1 MRIAVDA
8 MGGDNAPGEI
18 IKGAIEAVKTG
29 KGMIE
34 IVLVGDENVLRKQMD
49 SLDRRIPISVVHA
62 PEIIDSHENPT
73 EALKKQNSSI
83 SVAAKLQKEQKVD
96 AFVSAGNTGAI
107 LAFSLLTLG
116 KLGGVSRPALGT
128 FFPTKKGST
137 MVLDVGANADCKPV
151 HLLEFGIMGYVCA
164 KQILGKEEPSVGLL
178 NIGEENTKGNKL
190 AREAY
195 VLLRKAPIDSIGNVE
210 GMDIVNG
217 KCDVAVCD
225 GFTGNIILKFG
236 EGLINLIFDTMR
248 SYIGEDW
255 QQILDVTFPKSSFS
269 GFVKRVSHD
278 EYGGVPLLGVNGI
291 TIICHGRSNDR
302 AIYNAIL
309 MAKSSRE
316 KGINNLIQKNF
327 NFLKRD
333 RR

>member
-18 IKGAIEAVKTG
+18 IKGAIEAAKTG
-29 KGMIE
+29 KEVLE
-34 IVLVGDENVLRKQMD
+34 IVLVGNECILRKYMN
-49 SLDRRIPISVVHA
+49 SLERRLPISIVHA
-62 PEIIDSHENPT
+62 PEIINADELPT

-83 SVAAKLQKEQKVD
+83 GIATKLQKEHKVD

-116 KLGGVSRPALGT
+116 RLEGVSRPALGT
-128 FFPTKKGST
+128 FFPTKNGST
-137 MVLDVGANADCKPV
+137 MILDVGANADCKPV

-164 KQILGKEEPSVGLL
+164 KQILGKEDPSVGLL
-178 NIGEENTKGNKL
+178 NIGEENIKGNKL
-190 AREAY
+190 AQETHG
-195 VLLRKAPIDSIGNVE
+195 LLGKTPINFIGNVE

-217 KCDVAVCD
+217 ECDVVVCD
-225 GFTGNIILKFG
+225 GFTGNVILKFG
-236 EGLINLIFDTMR
+236 EGLINLIFDTIKDHM
-248 SYIGEDW
+248 GGNW
-255 QQILDVTFPKSSFS
+255 QQVLDATSPESSFS
-269 GFVKRVSHD
+269 DFVKRLSHD
-278 EYGGVPLLGVNGI
+278 EYGGAPLLGVNGI

-309 MAKSSRE
+309 TAKSSRE

-327 NFLKRD
+327 NFLRRD
-333 RR
+333 